1 MSAEQTQASE
11 STSVPDPNTSP
22 FRSWEPAGIPYKRGS
37 KEDLAIKRVIRET
50 KVASKQG
57 PTPTESGEAKAAR
70 MREFTLEI
78 ETVEGIADSDFL
90 DRLAEIV
97 YDIEELMG
105 PALALN
111 ADGSIGAS
119 VTILAGSAP
128 EAAQR
133 GVALFVESVMQARP
147 LRTLTTDGDEGGAAV
162 ARLSVAP
169 VEAQAVRA

>member
-1 MSAEQTQASE
+1 
-11 STSVPDPNTSP
+11 
-22 FRSWEPAGIPYKRGS
+22 
-37 KEDLAIKRVIRET
+37 
-50 KVASKQG
+50 
-57 PTPTESGEAKAAR
+57 

-111 ADGSIGAS
+111 VDGSLGAS